1 MINQTLAYAF
11 KTNRFKELALHCK
24 ESHPDIFFS
33 PPGLFFF
40 FFNFLLVLKGRMA
53 HQCAAA
59 HQTLRHP
66 QVQVWFF
73 IPIWQLTASGG
84 SPSCTALTATMSYH
98 QNPYPEILPSL
109 ENCEWF

>member
-11 KTNRFKELALHCK
+11 KTNRFKNLLCVVKNHIL
-24 ESHPDIFFS
+24 IFS
-33 PPGLFFF
+33 SLPLDCFFF
-40 FFNFLLVLKGRMA
+40 FYFLLVLKGRMA

-73 IPIWQLTASGG
+73 IPIWQLMASGG
-84 SPSCTALTATMSYH
+84 SPSCTALTATTSYH